1 MKFHWRDGNRLQLL
15 ENGEEFFPSVFEAIA
30 KAEKEVLLET
40 FILFEDKVGAEL
52 QQALIRA
59 AENGAS
65 VDVTVDGYGSADLHG
80 DFVAAMTR
88 VGVRIHMF
96 DPGKR
101 VLGKR
106 LNVFRRLHRKIV
118 VVDAEVAYIGGINF
132 SADHLGD
139 FGPAAKQDYAMRVEG
154 PVVYDIHRFTL
165 AALAPAQPPRRWW
178 QRRHNLTSSGYAG
191 SSRGEARALL
201 VSRDNDEHRNDIE
214 QQYLQA
220 IRDARSRL
228 LIANAY
234 FFPGYRVLREIRN
247 AARRGVRVRLILQ
260 GEPDM
265 PIAKFGA
272 RMLYNYLMRDG
283 VEIHEYCRRPLHGK
297 VALADY
303 EWSTVGSS
311 NLDPLSLSL
320 NLEANLIIRDH
331 SFNRHLHEKLDELMQ
346 NHCRRIPLERIVRG
360 YWWRAPLAFLIFHF
374 LRHFPEL
381 VGLFPAHKPKLQLL
395 DPAID
400 PAPLQPQPSAAP
412 APTPLQRERQ

>member
-1 MKFHWRDGNRLQLL
+1 MNFHWRDGNRLQLL
-15 ENGEEFFPSVFEAIA
+15 ENGEEFFPAVFEAIA
-30 KAEKEVLLET
+30 AAEKEVLLET
-40 FILFEDKVGAEL
+40 FIFFKDKVGQEL
-52 QQALIRA
+52 QQVLIGA
-59 AENGAS
+59 AERGVS
-65 VDVTVDGYGSADLHG
+65 VDVTVDGYGSADLDG
-80 DFVAAMTR
+80 EFAAAMTR
-88 VGVRIHMF
+88 AGVRIHMF

-101 VLGKR
+101 LLGKR
-106 LNVFRRLHRKIV
+106 VNVFRRMHRKIV
-118 VVDAEVAYIGGINF
+118 VVDGEAAFIGGINF

-139 FGPAAKQDYAMRVEG
+139 FGPEAKQDYALRVEG
-154 PVVYDIHRFTL
+154 PVVHDIHRFAL
-165 AALAPAQPPRRWW
+165 ANIAPAQTNRRWW
-178 QRRHNLTSSGYAG
+178 HRRIRTQNSGYVG

-201 VSRDNDEHRNDIE
+201 VTRDNQNHRNDIE
-214 QQYLQA
+214 QHYLQV

-228 LIANAY
+228 VIANAY

-260 GEPDM
+260 GQPDM

-272 RMLYNYLMRDG
+272 RMLYNYLMSDG

-331 SFNRHLHEKLDELMQ
+331 SFNRVLHENLDNLLQ
-346 NHCRRIPLERIVRG
+346 HDCRRIPLERIVRG

-381 VGLFPAHKPKLQLL
+381 VGLFPAHRPTLKLI
-395 DPAID
+395 DPEPLEPS
-400 PAPLQPQPSAAP
+400 PAPLQ
-412 APTPLQRERQ
+412 REHQ

>member
-1 MKFHWRDGNRLQLL
+1 MNFHWRDGNRLQLL
-15 ENGEEFFPSVFEAIA
+15 ENGEEFFPAVLEAIA
-30 KAEKEVLLET
+30 AAEKEVLLET
-40 FILFEDKVGAEL
+40 FIFFKDKVGHSL
-52 QQALIRA
+52 QQALIAA
-59 AENGAS
+59 AERGAS
-65 VDVTVDGYGSADLHG
+65 VDVTVDGYGSADLDG
-80 DFVAAMTR
+80 EFAAQMTR
-88 VGVRIHMF
+88 AGVRIHMF

-101 VLGKR
+101 LLGKR
-106 LNVFRRLHRKIV
+106 VNVFRRMHRKIV
-118 VVDAEVAYIGGINF
+118 VVDGEVAFIGGINF

-139 FGPAAKQDYAMRVEG
+139 FGPEAKQDYAMRVEG
-154 PVVYDIHRFTL
+154 PVVHDIHRFAL
-165 AALAPAQPPRRWW
+165 ANIAPAQTNRRWW
-178 QRRHNLTSSGYAG
+178 HRRVRTQSNGFVG

-201 VSRDNDEHRNDIE
+201 VTRDNNNHRTDIE
-214 QQYLQA
+214 QHYLQA

-260 GEPDM
+260 GQPDM

-272 RMLYNYLMRDG
+272 RMLYNYLMSDG

-297 VALADY
+297 VALVDY

-331 SFNRHLHEKLDELMQ
+331 SFNRQLHENLDNLLQ
-346 NHCRRIPLERIVRG
+346 NDCRRIPLERIVRG

-374 LRHFPEL
+374 LRHFPQL
-381 VGLFPAHKPKLQLL
+381 VGLFPAHRPKLELL
-395 DPAID
+395 DPEPLEPN
-400 PAPLQPQPSAAP
+400 PAPLH
-412 APTPLQRERQ
+412 REQQ